1 MRIIFIFIIIY
12 LLVVFGNETYTT
24 FTKYKLRGI
33 YKKEK
38 NRLVQYM
45 IDAEYKNI
53 YHTIL
58 QEAAIGKTNLTFTI
72 LCFDEHNPNNIF
84 KTILSDELFR
94 IAQIYKMKMEPYKIS
109 SKFINSKIIDKLKI
123 TFPQSN
129 IVSNT
134 IFSHIECAYYT
145 LDW

>member
-1 MRIIFIFIIIY
+1 
-12 LLVVFGNETYTT
+12 
-24 FTKYKLRGI
+24 
-33 YKKEK
+33 
-38 NRLVQYM
+38 M
-45 IDAEYKNI
+45 IDTEYKNI

-72 LCFDEHNPNNIF
+72 LCFDEHNSNNIY

-94 IAQIYKMKMEPYKIS
+94 IAQIYKIKMEPYKIS
-109 SKFINSKIIDKLKI
+109 SKFINSKIIEKLKI

-134 IFSHIECAYYT
+134 IFSKIACSYYT

>member
-12 LLVVFGNETYTT
+12 LLHIYAAINTTY
-24 FTKYKLRGI
+24 TKYKLRGI

-58 QEAAIGKTNLTFTI
+58 QEAGIGKTNLTFTI
-72 LCFDEHNPNNIF
+72 LCFDEHNPNNIV

-94 IAQIYKMKMEPYKIS
+94 IAQIYKMKIEPYKIS
-109 SKFINSKIIDKLKI
+109 SKFINTKIIEKLKI

-134 IFSHIECAYYT
+134 IFPHIPCSYYT